1 MEEQLPL
8 SFKELNRR
16 IEDFPVIDEAKAK
29 APLRAKVSLAIV
41 GLTSLL
47 LWISQYLRHD
57 PIVLYV
63 DSVLLVV
70 DFLALAVHI
79 WTTRSEVFNWTPLRD
94 LADQLDHDRKPHH
107 AIVDWLVSQSSAELT
122 QFADLTRFR
131 KERMAQKFPVLIG
144 GFQPLGIIALASALY
159 FLAREWTNGHRFGL
173 LEMAAGF
180 ILFLAYVLAWVAAS
194 TKMRVEAMDMYLQ
207 EAVRIQKERL
217 EAEPEDS
224 LPKFGHSPQTPI
236 APLR

>member
-16 IEDFPVIDEAKAK
+16 IEEFPVHDQAKAK
-29 APLRAKVSLAIV
+29 APLRAKISLAIV
-41 GLTSLL
+41 GLTSFL
-47 LWISQYLRHD
+47 LWASQYFGHD
-57 PIVLYV
+57 PIVVYV
-63 DSVLLVV
+63 DAVLLIA
-70 DFLALAVHI
+70 DFCALVVHI
-79 WTTRSEVFNWTPLRD
+79 WSTRFEILSWTPLRD

-107 AIVDWLVSQSSAELT
+107 AIIDWLVSQSNAELI

-144 GFQPLGIIALASALY
+144 GFQPLGILALASALY
-159 FLAREWTNGHRFGL
+159 FLAREWTNGHRFGF
-173 LEMAAGF
+173 LEMAAGY
-180 ILFLAYVLAWVAAS
+180 ILFLAYLLAWIAAS
-194 TKMRVEAMDMYLQ
+194 TKMRMDAMDMYLQ
-207 EAVRIQKERL
+207 EAVRIQNERL

-224 LPKFGHSPQTPI
+224 LPKFGHSPQTPD